1 MGTRQTPQGI
11 MICQDGY
18 NPNTPRNH
26 GWPNGFNPTP
36 QGIIMNGQHTWAQS
50 KHPNNGLIAWHCLSF
65 WSSMHHDMEPMI
77 VNLCLFWLLSITQ
90 GKMARIL
97 DWLPY
102 DLNSGNSPH
111 PSEWLIHTKNQDT
124 LTRAFVQTRKKR
136 VLTKHLGN
144 LTNSYI
150 SKAKRPWSSRVWE
163 QKKNK
168 KNHNNSTHTSIGER
182 ARAITNKTK

>member
-1 MGTRQTPQGI
+1 MYIPTPQGSSFAKMGTTQTPQGNMVGQMGTRQTPQGI

-77 VNLCLFWLLSITQ
+77 VNLCLF
-90 GKMARIL
+90 
-97 DWLPY
+97 
-102 DLNSGNSPH
+102 
-111 PSEWLIHTKNQDT
+111 
-124 LTRAFVQTRKKR
+124 
-136 VLTKHLGN
+136 
-144 LTNSYI
+144 
-150 SKAKRPWSSRVWE
+150 
-163 QKKNK
+163 
-168 KNHNNSTHTSIGER
+168 
-182 ARAITNKTK
+182 